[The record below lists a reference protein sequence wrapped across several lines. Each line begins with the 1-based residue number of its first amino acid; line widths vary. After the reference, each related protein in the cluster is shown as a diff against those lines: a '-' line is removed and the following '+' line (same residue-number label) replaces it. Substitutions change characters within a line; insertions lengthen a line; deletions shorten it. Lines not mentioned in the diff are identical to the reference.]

1 MIKKISVNT
10 IQKMKNNNEKISM
23 ITAYDCS
30 LAKYA
35 DEAGIDMVLVGDSVA
50 MVILGYDSTCAIGMD
65 EMKIFTKAVSRG
77 SKRSM
82 IVADMPFMSV
92 PPNIS
97 QSVLNAVELIRSGA
111 SAVKIEGA
119 SDSVIE
125 TIKACVNSGIPVCA
139 HLGFTPQFLN
149 TIGGYN
155 VQAKTFEATK
165 KLLED
170 AKKVQDAG
178 AFCVVLEMVPEESA
192 KYVTDSINI
201 PTIGIGAG
209 RYTSGQVL
217 VSDDVLGKYSEF
229 KPKFVRRYADM
240 KSLISEGIK
249 AYNEDVKSGAFP
261 SEDEIFHVED
271 DVKLQLNSLDIVEVE

>member
-10 IQKMKNNNEKISM
+10 IQKMKNSGEKISM

-30 LAKYA
+30 MAKYV
-35 DEAGIDMVLVGDSVA
+35 DEAGIDMILVGDSVA
-50 MVILGYDSTCAIGMD
+50 MVILGYDTTCAIGMN
-65 EMKIFTKAVSRG
+65 EMKIFTKAVTTG
-77 SKRSM
+77 AKRSLV
-82 IVADMPFMSV
+82 VADMPFLSV
-92 PPNIS
+92 GPDIA
-97 QSVLNAVELIRSGA
+97 QSVKNAGELIKCGA
-111 SAVKIEGA
+111 TAVKMEGA
-119 SDSVIE
+119 SDSILK
-125 TIKACVNSGIPVCA
+125 TIRACVDCGIPVCA

-155 VQAKTFEATK
+155 VQGKTFEATE

-170 AKKVQDAG
+170 SYAVQKAG
-178 AFCVVLEMVPEESA
+178 AFALVLEMVPEESA
-192 KYVTDSINI
+192 KYITEKLNI

-240 KSLISEGIK
+240 KKLIIDGVSG
-249 AYNEDVKSGAFP
+249 YNNDVKSGAFP
-261 SEDEIFHVED
+261 SEDEIFHVDEEC
-271 DVKLQLNSLDIVEVE
+271 KTQLFCAK

>member
-10 IQKMKNNNEKISM
+10 IQKMKDSGEKISM

-30 LAKYA
+30 MAKYV
-35 DEAGIDMVLVGDSVA
+35 DEAGIDMILVGDSLA
-50 MVILGYDSTCAIGMD
+50 MVILGYDSTCSVGMD
-65 EMKIFTKAVSRG
+65 EMKIFTKAVARG

-92 PPNIS
+92 TPDIS
-97 QSVLNAVELIRSGA
+97 QSLLNAGELIRSGA

-155 VQAKTFEATK
+155 VQAKTFEATQ
-165 KLLED
+165 KLLEE
-170 AKKVQDAG
+170 ALKVQEAG

-192 KYVTDSINI
+192 TYVTERLRV

-217 VSDDVLGKYSEF
+217 VSDDILGKYSEF

-240 KSLISEGIK
+240 KALIVEGVR
-249 AYNEDVKSGAFP
+249 AYNNDVKSGAFP
-261 SEDEIFHVED
+261 SDEEIFHVD
-271 DVKLQLNSLDIVEVE
+271 DECKAQLNSSKYIKV